1 MFGCPCRRKRDPFFN
16 AARASFDSRNRIKFQ
31 ELTAA
36 SYCGVWN
43 KNIGSG
49 CAVLPYRHDLTGA
62 RLGASGSIRSVSDE
76 GCHSPRS
83 PGARGVPVRCRQPA
97 RLADRAGIRRD
108 GRHAP
113 EFRCDPLRDR
123 HLLRHQQYRRTIYA
137 SRIGGD
143 TFVIDMSPPFIV
155 IFQRAVRPRQ
165 VTNSSD
171 RPCQFAMISTPRVT
185 QLSLRWCKHGRRA
198 CEPAL
203 LAEPQGNP
211 RSPPG
216 SISGLSSPGFP
227 SG

>member
-1 MFGCPCRRKRDPFFN
+1 MFGCPCRRKRDPFCN
-16 AARASFDSRNRIKFQ
+16 AARASFDSRNRIEFQ

-49 CAVLPYRHDLTGA
+49 CAVLPYRHDLTRA

-76 GCHSPRS
+76 GCHSPRNL
-83 PGARGVPVRCRQPA
+83 GARDVPVRRRQPA
-97 RLADRAGIRRD
+97 HLVDRAGTRRD

-113 EFRCDPLRDR
+113 EFDATRPATDTFSAISNIDERF
-123 HLLRHQQYRRTIYA
+123 YA

-165 VTNSSD
+165 VTNSSN
-171 RPCQFAMISTPRVT
+171 RPCQLAMTSTPRVT
-185 QLSLRWCKHGRRA
+185 QLSLRRCKHRRRA

-211 RSPPG
+211 
-216 SISGLSSPGFP
+216 
-227 SG
+227 